1 MCMIVNQ
8 LYRQLLKKISSSV
21 KSYADNMV
29 KNSIWKWYQKAIQVV
44 ILQKATGSSYALL
57 LSFDSIFVQVVS
69 AGESVIPASSFLDF
83 QMCLFTTS
91 ILLREMYP
99 HRLQQGFPALHSLFL
114 LSPFCVAA
122 CHSKKRDSRGQDCMP
137 ISNWI
142 NVCLLSV
149 IFYVLRKSLCSSAQV
164 LSDTLIRRMGQLRVL
179 LLRQKAN
186 EGFLLL
192 VIQKRFSHAAHALNQ
207 IQIFEL
213 FWSLLWYADCLVG
226 EYFNHTK
233 VRYRHFSFH
242 F

>member
-1 MCMIVNQ
+1 MHCCCLLTLYLYKLSVLVNLSYQHHLFLIFRCACSQPAYCWEKCIHTDCSRVSQ
-8 LYRQLLKKISSSV
+8 LCIR
-21 KSYADNMV
+21 
-29 KNSIWKWYQKAIQVV
+29 
-44 ILQKATGSSYALL
+44 
-57 LSFDSIFVQVVS
+57 
-69 AGESVIPASSFLDF
+69 
-83 QMCLFTTS
+83 
-91 ILLREMYP
+91 
-99 HRLQQGFPALHSLFL
+99 FL

-122 CHSKKRDSRGQDCMP
+122 CRSKKRDSRGQDCMP

-149 IFYVLRKSLCSSAQV
+149 IFYVLRKSLCSAAQV

-192 VIQKRFSHAAHALNQ
+192 VIQKRFSHAAHPLNQ

-233 VRYRHFSFH
+233 VRYCHFSFH

>member
-8 LYRQLLKKISSSV
+8 LYHQLLKNISSSV

-99 HRLQQGFPALHSLFL
+99 HRLQQGFPALHSLF
-114 LSPFCVAA
+114 C
-122 CHSKKRDSRGQDCMP
+122 
-137 ISNWI
+137 
-142 NVCLLSV
+142 
-149 IFYVLRKSLCSSAQV
+149 
-164 LSDTLIRRMGQLRVL
+164 
-179 LLRQKAN
+179 
-186 EGFLLL
+186 
-192 VIQKRFSHAAHALNQ
+192 
-207 IQIFEL
+207 
-213 FWSLLWYADCLVG
+213 
-226 EYFNHTK
+226 
-233 VRYRHFSFH
+233 YRHSVWLPVTARRGTQGDKIACPSQTGSTFVCCQLSSMCCGNHCVVLPRFCLTPW
-242 F
+242 

>member
-1 MCMIVNQ
+1 MIPESHSGCHFTKG
-8 LYRQLLKKISSSV
+8 YRQQLCTAAVFWLYICTSCQCWW
-21 KSYADNMV
+21 
-29 KNSIWKWYQKAIQVV
+29 I
-44 ILQKATGSSYALL
+44 
-57 LSFDSIFVQVVS
+57 
-69 AGESVIPASSFLDF
+69 
-83 QMCLFTTS
+83 CHTS
-91 ILLREMYP
+91 IIFSRFSDVLVHNQHTAERNVST
-99 HRLQQGFPALHSLFL
+99 QTAAGFPSSAFTFL

>member
-8 LYRQLLKKISSSV
+8 LYHQLLKNISSSV

-99 HRLQQGFPALHSLFL
+99 HRLQQVSQLCIHFL

-149 IFYVLRKSLCSSAQV
+149 IFYVLRKSLCSAAQL
-164 LSDTLIRRMGQLRVL
+164 LSDTLLRRMGQLRVL